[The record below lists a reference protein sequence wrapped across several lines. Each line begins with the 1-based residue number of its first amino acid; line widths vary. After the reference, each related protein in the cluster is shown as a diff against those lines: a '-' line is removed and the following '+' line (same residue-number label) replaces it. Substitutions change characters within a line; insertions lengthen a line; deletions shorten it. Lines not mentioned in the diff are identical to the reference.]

1 MKRNDDYRDGG
12 SLLAGSR
19 ILFPPSLSLRLKRES
34 SSAVAWRVVRD
45 AQTIGHFPT
54 EGGTLQGRAYFPSF
68 PPILALGSRWG
79 PPFVP
84 KDVSAS
90 GRHRCQE
97 RSTLEIA
104 HW

>member
-54 EGGTLQGRAYFPSF
+54 EGGTLQGRVRIF
-68 PPILALGSRWG
+68 PPSPRSSRWDRVG
-79 PPFVP
+79 GRLLSRRMLAPPVDTGAKRGVP
-84 KDVSAS
+84 SK
-90 GRHRCQE
+90 
-97 RSTLEIA
+97 
-104 HW
+104 